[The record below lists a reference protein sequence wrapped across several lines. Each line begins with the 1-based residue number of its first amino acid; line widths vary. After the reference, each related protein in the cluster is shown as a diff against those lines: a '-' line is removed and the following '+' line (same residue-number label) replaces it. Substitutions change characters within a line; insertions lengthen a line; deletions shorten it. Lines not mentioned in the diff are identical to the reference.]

1 MAKNIA
7 TSCQTRNFCLSSDLS
22 TTSSIK
28 SNVSLKP
35 IPNPPKVNVR
45 SSFPPHSKGSV
56 ASSISH
62 HSKNS
67 NNVNQS
73 AGARTNL
80 HNTKVNKS
88 KSNVSHNAKHPAPN
102 NSNPHQGQ
110 VHKKGAKFG
119 TKIQDGGGKVGNQSE
134 ANILRTSLT
143 EDVPRRELATVAAP
157 QE

>member
-1 MAKNIA
+1 MI
-7 TSCQTRNFCLSSDLS
+7 SFISDLS
-22 TTSSIK
+22 TTSSIR

-35 IPNPPKVNVR
+35 TGNPPKVNVR
-45 SSFPPHSKGSV
+45 SSFPPHSKGSA
-56 ASSISH
+56 ASSVPH

-73 AGARTNL
+73 TGAKTNL

-88 KSNVSHNAKHPAPN
+88 KSNVSHNAKQPGA
-102 NSNPHQGQ
+102 NSSNIHQTQG
-110 VHKKGAKFG
+110 HKKAGKPG
-119 TKIQDGGGKVGNQSE
+119 TKIQDGGGKAGNQSE

-143 EDVPRRELATVAAP
+143 EDIPRRELATVAAP